1 MTLME
6 MRELEV
12 LRIEIDRAKREL
24 EAAENLLQHA
34 DADFVEAAVFELLAK
49 QKKLDALV
57 RKAKE
62 YA

>member
-1 MTLME
+1 MKETE
-6 MRELEV
+6 I

-24 EAAENLLQHA
+24 EVAENLFQHA
-34 DADFVEAAVFELLAK
+34 DADFAEAAVFELLAK